1 MGLWFLWT
9 HRNTFLF
16 RSGSV
21 DTQNWRKCFQDC
33 VEFYSIGLPSK
44 VKQLKNVVSVGWENL
59 PRGWVKLNTD
69 GSAMKNPDRAGGGG
83 LLRDHDGVW
92 LKGFARG
99 LRFTN
104 SILAELWALKDE
116 LLLAKELGFQQ
127 LIIEL
132 DALSV
137 VILVEGHLWK
147 AQWKEK
153 PNDEGHSK
161 LTMNSSILPEK
172 APTILMNNETEN
184 LLMEPLLTDCRN
196 LLKEIPNKRVV
207 HAFCEANQCADALA
221 KLGSQSLYSFAVF
234 CNPPHVVE
242 SILSFDKA
250 NMRCNRLLNP

>member
-21 DTQNWRKCFQDC
+21 DTQNWRKCFQDS

-44 VKQLKNVVSVGWENL
+44 VKWLKNVVSVGWEKP

-99 LRFTN
+99 LGFTN
-104 SILAELWALKDE
+104 SILAELWALRDE

-137 VILVEGHLWK
+137 V
-147 AQWKEK
+147 
-153 PNDEGHSK
+153 
-161 LTMNSSILPEK
+161 
-172 APTILMNNETEN
+172 ILMNNETEN

-196 LLKEIPNKRVV
+196 LLKEIPNKRVI
-207 HAFCEANQCADALA
+207 HAFREANQCADALA
-221 KLGSQSLYSFAVF
+221 KLGS
-234 CNPPHVVE
+234 
-242 SILSFDKA
+242 
-250 NMRCNRLLNP
+250 

>member
-1 MGLWFLWT
+1 M
-9 HRNTFLF
+9 
-16 RSGSV
+16 
-21 DTQNWRKCFQDC
+21 DTQNWRKCIQGS

-44 VKQLKNVVSVGWENL
+44 AKQLKNVVSVGWEKP

-99 LRFTN
+99 LGFTN
-104 SILAELWALKDE
+104 SILAEHWALRDG

-137 VILVEGHLWK
+137 V
-147 AQWKEK
+147 
-153 PNDEGHSK
+153 
-161 LTMNSSILPEK
+161 
-172 APTILMNNETEN
+172 ILMNNETEN

-207 HAFCEANQCADALA
+207 HAFREANQCADALA

-234 CNPPHVVE
+234 CNPPPVVE
-242 SILSFDKA
+242 SILAFDKA